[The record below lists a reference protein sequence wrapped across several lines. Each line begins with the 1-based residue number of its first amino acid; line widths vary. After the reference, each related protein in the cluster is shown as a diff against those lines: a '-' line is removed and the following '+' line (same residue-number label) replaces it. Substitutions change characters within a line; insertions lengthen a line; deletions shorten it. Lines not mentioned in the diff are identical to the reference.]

1 MTVTNILSAL
11 GNNNSIWPL
20 FVRDCGIE
28 NVAKVS
34 MTYKQ
39 NAKESKFIAKQ
50 ATRERFIDEYGT
62 SAVWLGGI
70 PLIEKLSDTFIKSKG
85 FSPEISTKLF
95 KETQNQGLDTNIKK
109 FKDVAKN
116 EVAELVYLKN
126 NKNKFKSLQ
135 IGKLAASTIIPIV
148 VMGFILPKINFN
160 FTKKKMEEKKKK
172 DTKNFIKMDDFLKNT
187 SKSPSFT
194 GKVDVL
200 NISQLQKMLLLDGG
214 LSLGRI
220 KTGRNRNEK
229 EELALKM
236 AGMCY
241 LNYRA
246 PKKIEKCLNVLTKK
260 IFKTNTQLDPKI
272 LKNSTFV
279 NEIKENKFILPKDT
293 TEKAIIDFFDTNPK
307 TTFSQIAKEQG
318 LVNYLDNNVRDPRKF
333 VDTEKVNELISSIK
347 EFINDAKKTD
357 SFDDFVKKAY
367 KAKAFNIIANVAIS
381 SILLAVVLPKIQFL
395 FRKLRTGSS
404 LEPGLKDAK

>member
-1 MTVTNILSAL
+1 MSITNILSAL

-28 NVAKVS
+28 NVAKVT

-95 KETQNQGLDTNIKK
+95 KETQNQGLNTNIKK
-109 FKDVAKN
+109 FKDVASKEVN
-116 EVAELVYLKN
+116 ELIFLKN

-135 IGKLAASTIIPIV
+135 VGKLIASTLIPIA
-148 VMGFILPKINFN
+148 VMGFILPKVNFN
-160 FTKKKMEEKKKK
+160 FTKKKMEEEKKK
-172 DTKNFIKMDDFLKNT
+172 DVKNFIKIDEFIKNT
-187 SKSPSFT
+187 SSSPSFT
-194 GKVDVL
+194 GNFDIL

-220 KTGRNRNEK
+220 KTGRNKDEK

-241 LNYRA
+241 LNYIA
-246 PKKIEKCLNVLTKK
+246 PKKIEKGLNNVTKK
-260 IFKTNTQLDPKI
+260 IFKINTQLDPKI
-272 LKNSTFV
+272 LKNPTFI
-279 NEIKENKFILPKDT
+279 NDIKENKFVLPKDT
-293 TEKAIIDFFDTNPK
+293 TEKAIIDFFDTKPES
-307 TTFSQIAKEQG
+307 TFSQMAKEQG
-318 LVNYLDNNVRDPRKF
+318 LVKYLPNNIRDPRKY
-333 VDTEKVNELISSIK
+333 VEIEKVNEFVDSIK
-347 EFINDAKKTD
+347 DFINDSKKSD
-357 SFDDFVKKAY
+357 SLENFVKKAY

-381 SILLAVVLPKIQFL
+381 SFLLAIALPKVQFL
-395 FRKLRTGSS
+395 FRKLKTGSS
-404 LEPGLKDAK
+404 LEPGLKNEK